1 MHGFGGWGVTAD
13 TDATVTG
20 GGARARIC
28 PWGGGWWSSSVGS
41 EVRNL
46 RCREPGRGAADG
58 SATRGRARGGEEGD
72 EAVAGDL
79 AGTMA
84 GAW

>member
-13 TDATVTG
+13 AAVMG
-20 GGARARIC
+20 GGGKGEDLSA
-28 PWGGGWWSSSVGS
+28 GGGWWSSSVGS

-58 SATRGRARGGEEGD
+58 IAVEGSR
-72 EAVAGDL
+72 
-79 AGTMA
+79 
-84 GAW
+84 